1 MKRQAV
7 LSLLLLSLAL
17 LTPGCLYSRYTSNTQ
32 RSATEQLLI
41 STAAQRAVDA
51 VELPEVSGRRVSVRV
66 VGLGHIDKDYDD
78 LEYLRTALEQRLL
91 RAGGM
96 VANREAAELR
106 MTAMVGSIGT
116 AARHFTLGTR
126 ALGVAVFAVE
136 KRRGYTKLSLLTQD
150 GSGRI
155 VADSPPVIEGCVPV
169 LVDFRRSPRADELNS
184 IFDQPIR
191 SVPPCDA

>member
-7 LSLLLLSLAL
+7 LSLLLLSVAL
-17 LTPGCLYSRYTSNTQ
+17 LTPGCLYTRYTSNTQ

-91 RAGGM
+91 RAGGI
-96 VANREAAELR
+96 VAKREAAELR

-116 AARHFTLGTR
+116 AERHFTLGTQV
-126 ALGVAVFAVE
+126 LGFGVFAIA
-136 KRRGYTKLSLLTQD
+136 KQHGYTKLSLLTQD
-150 GSGRI
+150 ASGRI
-155 VADSPPVIEGCVPV
+155 VADSPPVIERAY
-169 LVDFRRSPRADELNS
+169 VDIYELMMVVWRDDDIYPEQWNLA
-184 IFDQPIR
+184 ID
-191 SVPPCDA
+191 